1 MTLLS
6 RRVVMALLA
15 LVAGTGTLRAQD
27 IVEVVVVA
35 STDAHGR
42 VYHWDYLR
50 DTDYFTPSWQIVPQ
64 EAADAVRAVFARR
77 EEPPE

>member
-42 VYHWDYLR
+42 VYN
-50 DTDYFTPSWQIVPQ
+50 
-64 EAADAVRAVFARR
+64 
-77 EEPPE
+77 